1 MKKILL
7 FLFIFPL
14 SAFAAGNINTT
25 AELLKLSNQNI
36 DTACATAEFN
46 NALAENAY
54 MVSEDDDRDVIRD
67 WIYDILQSPETLAA
81 VLACPEIDDK
91 DENATL
97 FMPIHYEFP
106 NGRTLDINYETQP
119 KILRQRLALDNKRS
133 LPSSDPNPKIGDP
146 LDTSIWTNTDPAWY
160 AIMVVQ
166 HGTLDSFIGSDKN
179 NTISNILKFKDVE
192 LNKVNFTVNCNNK
205 EVAFTKKEFELLKLL
220 MENENQTLTKSMI
233 FDSIWN
239 DENSADDNTLNVH
252 ISKIKNKLK
261 ECNPDEEYIETVWSI
276 GYRLKK

>member
-1 MKKILL
+1 MNSTILIIENDKDINEMLTKLLTNNNYNVLNAYSGTEGVLVHNDNIDLILL
-7 FLFIFPL
+7 DLMLPGKNGEEIIRELKNKNNVPVIVMSAIQDIDKKVDLFDLGANDYITKPFH
-14 SAFAAGNINTT
+14 ND
-25 AELLKLSNQNI
+25 ELLARIKVQ
-36 DTACATAEFN
+36 
-46 NALAENAY
+46 
-54 MVSEDDDRDVIRD
+54 
-67 WIYDILQSPETLAA
+67 
-81 VLACPEIDDK
+81 
-91 DENATL
+91 
-97 FMPIHYEFP
+97 
-106 NGRTLDINYETQP
+106 
-119 KILRQRLALDNKRS
+119 LR
-133 LPSSDPNPKIGDP
+133 
-146 LDTSIWTNTDPAWY
+146 
-160 AIMVVQ
+160 
-166 HGTLDSFIGSDKN
+166 DKN

>member
-1 MKKILL
+1 MNSTIL
-7 FLFIFPL
+7 I
-14 SAFAAGNINTT
+14 I
-25 AELLKLSNQNI
+25 E
-36 DTACATAEFN
+36 
-46 NALAENAY
+46 
-54 MVSEDDDRDVIRD
+54 
-67 WIYDILQSPETLAA
+67 
-81 VLACPEIDDK
+81 DDK
-91 DENATL
+91 DINEMLTKLLTNNNYNVLNAYSGTEGVLVHNDNIDLILLDLMLPGKNGEEIIRELKNKNNIPVIVMSAIQDIDKKVDL
-97 FMPIHYEFP
+97 FDLGANDYITKPFHNDELLARIKV
-106 NGRTLDINYETQP
+106 Q
-119 KILRQRLALDNKRS
+119 LR
-133 LPSSDPNPKIGDP
+133 
-146 LDTSIWTNTDPAWY
+146 
-160 AIMVVQ
+160 
-166 HGTLDSFIGSDKN
+166 DKN

-239 DENSADDNTLNVH
+239 DENSADDNTLNVY

>member
-1 MKKILL
+1 MNSTIL
-7 FLFIFPL
+7 I
-14 SAFAAGNINTT
+14 I
-25 AELLKLSNQNI
+25 E
-36 DTACATAEFN
+36 
-46 NALAENAY
+46 
-54 MVSEDDDRDVIRD
+54 
-67 WIYDILQSPETLAA
+67 
-81 VLACPEIDDK
+81 DDK
-91 DENATL
+91 DINEMLTKLLTNNNYNVLNAYSGTEGVLVHNDNIDLILLDLMLPGKNGEEIIKELKNKNNVPVIVMSAIQDIDKKVDL
-97 FMPIHYEFP
+97 FDLGANDYITKPFHNDELLARIKV
-106 NGRTLDINYETQP
+106 Q
-119 KILRQRLALDNKRS
+119 LR
-133 LPSSDPNPKIGDP
+133 
-146 LDTSIWTNTDPAWY
+146 
-160 AIMVVQ
+160 
-166 HGTLDSFIGSDKN
+166 DKN

-205 EVAFTKKEFELLKLL
+205 EVAFTKKEFELLKLF

>member
-1 MKKILL
+1 MNSTIL
-7 FLFIFPL
+7 I
-14 SAFAAGNINTT
+14 I
-25 AELLKLSNQNI
+25 E
-36 DTACATAEFN
+36 
-46 NALAENAY
+46 
-54 MVSEDDDRDVIRD
+54 
-67 WIYDILQSPETLAA
+67 
-81 VLACPEIDDK
+81 DDK
-91 DENATL
+91 DINEMLTKLLTNNNYNVLNAYSGTEGVLVHNDNIDLILLDLMLPGKNGEEIISELKNKNNVPVIVMSAIQDIDKKVDL
-97 FMPIHYEFP
+97 FDLGAYDYLTKPFHNDELLARIKV
-106 NGRTLDINYETQP
+106 Q
-119 KILRQRLALDNKRS
+119 LR
-133 LPSSDPNPKIGDP
+133 
-146 LDTSIWTNTDPAWY
+146 
-160 AIMVVQ
+160 
-166 HGTLDSFIGSDKN
+166 DKN

-220 MENENQTLTKSMI
+220 MENENQKLTKSMI

>member
-1 MKKILL
+1 MNSTIL
-7 FLFIFPL
+7 I
-14 SAFAAGNINTT
+14 I
-25 AELLKLSNQNI
+25 E
-36 DTACATAEFN
+36 
-46 NALAENAY
+46 
-54 MVSEDDDRDVIRD
+54 
-67 WIYDILQSPETLAA
+67 
-81 VLACPEIDDK
+81 DDK
-91 DENATL
+91 DINEMLTKLLTNNNYNVLNAYSGTEGVLVHNDNIDLILLDLMLPGKNGEEIIRELKNKNNVPVIVMSTIQDIDKKVDL
-97 FMPIHYEFP
+97 FDLGANDYITKPFHNDELLARIKV
-106 NGRTLDINYETQP
+106 Q
-119 KILRQRLALDNKRS
+119 LR
-133 LPSSDPNPKIGDP
+133 
-146 LDTSIWTNTDPAWY
+146 
-160 AIMVVQ
+160 
-166 HGTLDSFIGSDKN
+166 DKN

>member
-1 MKKILL
+1 MNSKIL
-7 FLFIFPL
+7 I
-14 SAFAAGNINTT
+14 I
-25 AELLKLSNQNI
+25 E
-36 DTACATAEFN
+36 
-46 NALAENAY
+46 
-54 MVSEDDDRDVIRD
+54 
-67 WIYDILQSPETLAA
+67 
-81 VLACPEIDDK
+81 DDK
-91 DENATL
+91 DINEMLTKLLTNNNYNVLNAYSGTEGVLVHNDNIDLILLDLMLPGKNGEEIIRELKNKNNVPVIVMSAIQDIDKKVDL
-97 FMPIHYEFP
+97 FDLGANDYITKPFHNDELLARIKV
-106 NGRTLDINYETQP
+106 Q
-119 KILRQRLALDNKRS
+119 LR
-133 LPSSDPNPKIGDP
+133 
-146 LDTSIWTNTDPAWY
+146 
-160 AIMVVQ
+160 
-166 HGTLDSFIGSDKN
+166 DKN

-261 ECNPDEEYIETVWSI
+261 ECNPDEEYIETVWST